1 MVEGENGGVMA
12 RRKAGASAEGLSFEK
27 KLAELEGIVARL
39 ESGENPLE
47 EALALFE
54 KGTGLLRELAKTLEE
69 AERKVEV
76 LTRGPDGKLVLAP
89 FRPDA
94 GEADAQGGEP
104 GDGE

>member
-1 MVEGENGGVMA
+1 MA
-12 RRKAGASAEGLSFEK
+12 KKKTEASAEGLSFEK
-27 KLAELEGIVARL
+27 KLGELEGIVARL
-39 ESGENPLE
+39 ESGESPLE

-89 FRPDA
+89 FRPSDA
-94 GEADAQGGEP
+94 AAGGGGEE
-104 GDGE
+104 DGEDEG